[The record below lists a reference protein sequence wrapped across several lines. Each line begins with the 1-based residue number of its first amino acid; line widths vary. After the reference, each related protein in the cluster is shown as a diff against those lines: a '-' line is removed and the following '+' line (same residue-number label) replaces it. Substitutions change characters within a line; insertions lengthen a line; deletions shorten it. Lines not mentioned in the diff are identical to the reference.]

1 MTDKDVPRN
10 GFAVAGFPI
19 TGAKGSLE
27 LVRRQRQQILAGVGI
42 GGLGVTEGGRHRRKG
57 AQDNVD
63 KRRV

>member
-1 MTDKDVPRN
+1 
-10 GFAVAGFPI
+10 
-19 TGAKGSLE
+19 
-27 LVRRQRQQILAGVGI
+27 VGI